1 MSRFC
6 KEKRSATHI
15 AQDAKTL
22 MCQNVT
28 WRFVSIDTFLML
40 QPHVCISYLDIFRY
54 NIFSWSHCS
63 AQGHCKV
70 FVMTRF
76 QINQAHLQWCSFW
89 RGSLHCTWERVHVDT
104 WCEESVSQR
113 VRAITEL
120 LSWCVG
126 DLNSS
131 DRYNLL
137 NQRSWIL
144 FNALY
149 FWPFGVTMH
158 KLGGSWQQ

>member
-76 QINQAHLQWCSFW
+76 QINQALSDVA
-89 RGSLHCTWERVHVDT
+89 HCTAREHMST

-149 FWPFGVTMH
+149 FWPFGVKMH

>member
-6 KEKRSATHI
+6 KEKRSATYSERCK
-15 AQDAKTL
+15 DAD
-22 MCQNVT
+22 
-28 WRFVSIDTFLML
+28 VSKRHVEVCIFCTFLML
-40 QPHVCISYLDIFRY
+40 QPHVCISYLYLDT
-54 NIFSWSHCS
+54 IFSPGHT
-63 AQGHCKV
+63 AVHCKV

-76 QINQAHLQWCSFW
+76 QINQALSDVA
-89 RGSLHCTWERVHVDT
+89 HCTAREHVDT

-113 VRAITEL
+113 VRAITEW